1 MGKRAVQ
8 ANLGFDMVF
17 RRRTTGAMSAGCSTN
32 ECSTALHQ
40 AQSRGAAHVLRSS
53 TGTRGR
59 EVAEWAP
66 QRTCSGL

>member
-1 MGKRAVQ
+1 M
-8 ANLGFDMVF
+8 
-17 RRRTTGAMSAGCSTN
+17 TGAMSAGCSTN